1 MSEHLNK
8 ENPRAADKNDSPA
21 IWFFVAAVFVITLP
35 QMGNGGWLALD
46 SWISMAAGVLLTS
59 LGFWS
64 MARGRRG

>member
-35 QMGNGGWLALD
+35 QMGNGEGLPLWV
-46 SWISMAAGVLLTS
+46 SIAAGVLLTA